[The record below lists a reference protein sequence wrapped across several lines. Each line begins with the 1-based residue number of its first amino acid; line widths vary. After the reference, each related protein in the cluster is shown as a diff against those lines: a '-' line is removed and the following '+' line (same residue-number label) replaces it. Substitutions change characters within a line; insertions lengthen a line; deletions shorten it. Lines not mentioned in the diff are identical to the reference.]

1 MPKAPKRVQF
11 TVLNQDINVM
21 LNQKRRGVYWS
32 FKDVPQKYGPF
43 KNEGQA
49 INDAKLY
56 SQYGTTNK
64 RNMSIRCN
72 FTCVINIRY

>member
-64 RNMSIRCN
+64 TLLSRRSR
-72 FTCVINIRY
+72 